1 MTLYPLLQIQ
11 AVDWPYG
18 DGPQGSVNGEPQ
30 NIADYLTDGHF
41 DLVINLPT
49 RNGGTRRASSFVT
62 RGYRT
67 RRMAIDKEIPL
78 ITDVKKAKLFVE
90 VGLIILVY
98 GAL

>member
-1 MTLYPLLQIQ
+1 MNCLSVKPQIK

-18 DGPQGSVNGEPQ
+18 DDAQSRPNGEPQ
-30 NIADYLTDGHF
+30 NIADYLTDRHF

-67 RRMAIDKEIPL
+67 RRMAIDKEIP
-78 ITDVKKAKLFVE
+78 
-90 VGLIILVY
+90 
-98 GAL
+98 